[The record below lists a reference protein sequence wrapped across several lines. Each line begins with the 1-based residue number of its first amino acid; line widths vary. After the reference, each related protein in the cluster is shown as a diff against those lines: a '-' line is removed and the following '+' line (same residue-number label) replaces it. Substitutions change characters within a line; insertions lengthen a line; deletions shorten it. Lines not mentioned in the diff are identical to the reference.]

1 MLQTSSLFVSLKT
14 EPAYPLDFW
23 QCFGSSSADSEPS
36 IEHCQNWEIQQTLFK
51 TISLWIE
58 LNEDFSVFLDALE
71 RLVLALCLGLLLL
84 ARPRHLRQVGVDL
97 GLVGG
102 LLLGSLLQGI
112 GRSKLLN
119 VDGKLCHEAQKR

>member
-23 QCFGSSSADSEPS
+23 QCFGSSSADSKPS
-36 IEHCQNWEIQQTLFK
+36 VEHYQNWEIQQTLFK

-58 LNEDFSVFLDALE
+58 LNEDLLIFLDALE
-71 RLVLALCLGLLLL
+71 RLVLSLCLGLLLL
-84 ARPRHLRQVGVDL
+84 ARPRHLGQVGVDL

-102 LLLGSLLQGI
+102 LLLGSLLKKE
-112 GRSKLLN
+112 GRSKLIIM
-119 VDGKLCHEAQKR
+119 